1 MLPSKTIPE
10 TSGRKSRT
18 KAKGKQTAPH
28 PSKKKARC
36 APIEMEEVEDE
47 DSARNMAVRKAPV
60 NKVGVCHQDKKKV
73 HCLTCL

>member
-18 KAKGKQTAPH
+18 KVKGKQTASR
-28 PSKKKARC
+28 PSKKKVRR

-47 DSARNMAVRKAPV
+47 DSTRNIAARKASV
-60 NKVGVCHQDKKKV
+60 NEAGVGHQEKQKVRH
-73 HCLTCL
+73 L